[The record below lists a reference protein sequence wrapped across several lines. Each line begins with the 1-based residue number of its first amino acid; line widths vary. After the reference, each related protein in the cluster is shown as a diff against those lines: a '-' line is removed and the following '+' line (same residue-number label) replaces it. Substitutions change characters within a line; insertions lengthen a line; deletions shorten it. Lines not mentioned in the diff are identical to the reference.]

1 MEKQSSFSTFET
13 AELKKFHSALSRSPF
28 TELVGN
34 GTASKVELLT
44 SCHLFCQMCVNLK
57 EVKIPY
63 LLECYD
69 LTIYYLP
76 SEPLEK
82 EGDTFRLGTALVE
95 GVSIECLQFSG
106 RKKFLQSFEIFQG
119 SVQHFS
125 HFCCSI
131 TFDFLPFF
139 LHLLRWQ
146 PTFSKSK
153 KEIQKDFSFGFETKI
168 KPVSEDN
175 FFVLLL
181 KIKILFVI

>member
-44 SCHLFCQMCVNLK
+44 SCHLFCQMCFNLK

-63 LLECYD
+63 LECYN
-69 LTIYYLP
+69 LTTIYYLP

-95 GVSIECLQFSG
+95 GLLNFCNFPVGKSFCKVLKYFKVQCNISAISAAAFPLTFYLFPFTYSVGNQLFQSLK
-106 RKKFLQSFEIFQG
+106 KKFKRIF
-119 SVQHFS
+119 
-125 HFCCSI
+125 
-131 TFDFLPFF
+131 
-139 LHLLRWQ
+139 HLAL
-146 PTFSKSK
+146 K
-153 KEIQKDFSFGFETKI
+153 QK
-168 KPVSEDN
+168 
-175 FFVLLL
+175 
-181 KIKILFVI
+181 

>member
-63 LLECYD
+63 LECYD
-69 LTIYYLP
+69 LTTIFYLT

-95 GVSIECLQFSG
+95 GVSIEFLQFSG
-106 RKKFLQSFEIFQG
+106 RKKF
-119 SVQHFS
+119 
-125 HFCCSI
+125 C
-131 TFDFLPFF
+131 
-139 LHLLRWQ
+139 
-146 PTFSKSK
+146 K
-153 KEIQKDFSFGFETKI
+153 
-168 KPVSEDN
+168 
-175 FFVLLL
+175 VL
-181 KIKILFVI
+181 KYFKV